1 MQSDFEKN
9 GYVVVDSLISPTT
22 QDDIKQL
29 LLGTRRDFP
38 WYFTHDMSFGFREKE
53 PIEFPAFTHVFK
65 TLGKENSNYYNDILP
80 IAEIGASYINRVADV
95 YYARTFLQ
103 MPLDE
108 SVRLKEL
115 DFLHVDTPLKHFV
128 VLYYV
133 TDSDGDTILTNIK
146 NTKTKSVTTHKATEE
161 NIIARVSPKKGRML
175 IFDGSFYHV
184 ASQPTKS
191 MRCVINFDILW

>member
-1 MQSDFEKN
+1 MNIDFEKN
-9 GYVVVDSLISPTT
+9 GYVVVDDLIPTDA
-22 QDDIKQL
+22 QDDIRDL
-29 LLGTRRDFP
+29 LLGTFRNFP
-38 WYFTHDMSFGFREKE
+38 WFFTHDMSFGDREDD
-53 PIEFPAFTHVFK
+53 PIDFPAFAHVFK
-65 TLGKENSNYYNDILP
+65 TMGKVNSNHYEDILP
-80 IAEIGASYINRVADV
+80 IAEIGAEYISKKADV

-115 DFLHVDTPLKHFV
+115 DFLHIDTSKKHFV

-133 TDSDGDTILTNIK
+133 TDSDGDTILTNIEYDG
-146 NTKTKSVTTHKATEE
+146 NEVLTTHKATEE

-175 IFDGSFYHV
+175 IFDGRFYHV